1 MAKLDTLK
9 NQNNEIIY
17 PKTIQKAIY
26 DDNGISL
33 EKKVN
38 SGIYN
43 QVLSSGTTGN
53 IPVSDNTLYNANGEV
68 IYPKTTVEN
77 VEGLS
82 EYIESTVG
90 GINTLID
97 DINGEVV

>member
-1 MAKLDTLK
+1 MAKIDTLK

-17 PKTIQKAIY
+17 PKTTQKAIY

-43 QVLSSGTTGN
+43 QVLSSDTTGN
-53 IPVSDNTLYNANGEV
+53 IPVSDNTLYNANGQI

-82 EYIESTVG
+82 EYIENTIGS
-90 GINTLID
+90 INTLID